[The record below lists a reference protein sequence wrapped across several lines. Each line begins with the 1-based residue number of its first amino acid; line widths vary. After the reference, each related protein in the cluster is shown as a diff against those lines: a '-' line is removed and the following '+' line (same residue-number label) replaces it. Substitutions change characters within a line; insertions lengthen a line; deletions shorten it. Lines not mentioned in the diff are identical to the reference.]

1 MNYAA
6 IKNCDIA
13 NGPGVRVSLFVSGCR
28 HHCKDCFNPET
39 WDFACG
45 EPFDEA
51 VMDKLLALLAPG
63 YIRGITY
70 LGGEPFEPENQ
81 PGLLELSRRIKAAY
95 PEKSIWSFTGYLFDR
110 DILAKKLGPWE
121 VTQELLSYL
130 DVLVDG
136 PFVASL
142 KNLNLRFRGSSNQR
156 LIDVPAS
163 LKTGAV
169 VLWDERQ
176 EEEVYACDQ
185 DPLFFRRSAPSA
197 KNQQGRLDRPV
208 LRTDHD
214 ASRGGVCPCSAG
226 RVDAAAGGV

>member
-81 PGLLELSRRIKAAY
+81 PGLLELSRRIRAAY

-130 DVLVDG
+130 DVLV
-136 PFVASL
+136 
-142 KNLNLRFRGSSNQR
+142 
-156 LIDVPAS
+156 
-163 LKTGAV
+163 
-169 VLWDERQ
+169 E
-176 EEEVYACDQ
+176 
-185 DPLFFRRSAPSA
+185 
-197 KNQQGRLDRPV
+197 RLDLMVREALLP
-208 LRTDHD
+208 
-214 ASRGGVCPCSAG
+214 RG
-226 RVDAAAGGV
+226 AAGTLDRERVRRAGVHQKELPRDGGLGRESHVAGSIRDDSLLR

>member
-1 MNYAA
+1 MPPKLVYYVRVWGRNARPTQDMGMSPQENTMNYAT
-6 IKNCDIA
+6 IKYCDIA
-13 NGPGVRVSLFVSGCR
+13 NGEGVRTSLFVSGCR
-28 HHCKDCFNPET
+28 RHCPNCFNAVA
-39 WDFACG
+39 WDFGYGA
-45 EPFDEA
+45 PFTKE
-51 VMDKLLALLAPG
+51 VRNEILESLAPG
-63 YIRGITY
+63 YINGLSL

-110 DILAKKLGPWE
+110 DILVKKLGPWE

-176 EEEVYACDQ
+176 
-185 DPLFFRRSAPSA
+185 
-197 KNQQGRLDRPV
+197 
-208 LRTDHD
+208 
-214 ASRGGVCPCSAG
+214 
-226 RVDAAAGGV
+226 